1 MSLIEKI
8 QEIQNESFDKWF
20 ERWYEKQN
28 LEDSIIRSASE
39 GYVGYRISI
48 KKTWESVSNWD
59 EEQKYLAR
67 RLRDKRT
74 VEKIQEK
81 LGEGLTVKYVNNDKT
96 YNTIFGLTRFEQSE
110 YISINWGGQK

>member
-28 LEDSIIRSASE
+28 LEDTIIQSAAK
-39 GYVGYRISI
+39 GYKGYLISI
-48 KKTWESVSNWD
+48 KETWESESNWN
-59 EEQKYLAR
+59 EKQKYLAR

-81 LGEGLTVKYVNNDKT
+81 LGEGLKVKYVNDEKT
-96 YNTIFGLTRFEQSE
+96 YTTVFGLKGREQSE
-110 YISINWGGQK
+110 YISIKWGEAE

>member
-28 LEDSIIRSASE
+28 LEDTIIQSAAE
-39 GYVGYRISI
+39 GYRISI
-48 KKTWESVSNWD
+48 KETWESTSNWD
-59 EEQKYLAR
+59 EEQKHLAR

-81 LGEGLTVKYVNNDKT
+81 LGEGLKVKYVNDDKT
-96 YNTIFGLTRFEQSE
+96 YDTFFGLKRHEQS
-110 YISINWGGQK
+110 

>member
-1 MSLIEKI
+1 MGLIEKI
-8 QEIQNESFDKWF
+8 QEVQNESFDKWF

-28 LEDSIIRSASE
+28 LEDAIIQAAAE
-39 GYVGYRISI
+39 GYKGYRISI
-48 KKTWESVSNWD
+48 KETWESTSNWD

-81 LGEGLTVKYVNNDKT
+81 LGDGIKVKYVNNNKT
-96 YNTIFGLTRFEQSE
+96 YDTIFGLKSHEQSE
-110 YISINWGGQK
+110 YISIEWGEAE

>member
-8 QEIQNESFDKWF
+8 QETQNESFDKWF

-28 LEDSIIRSASE
+28 LENTIIQLAAK
-39 GYVGYRISI
+39 GYGGYLIYI
-48 KKTWESVSNWD
+48 KRTWESVTDWNK
-59 EEQKYLAR
+59 ERKYLVR

-81 LGEGLTVKYVNNDKT
+81 LGEGLKVKYVNDEKT
-96 YNTIFGLTRFEQSE
+96 YDTVFGIKRHEQSE
-110 YISINWGGQK
+110 YISIEWGEAE

>member
-81 LGEGLTVKYVNNDKT
+81 LGEGIKVRYVNDEKA
-96 YNTIFGLTRFEQSE
+96 YDTIFKIKRYEQSE
-110 YISINWGGQK
+110 YISIEWKGSE

>member
-28 LEDSIIRSASE
+28 LEDTIIRSAGK
-39 GYVGYRISI
+39 GYEGYRISI

-59 EEQKYLAR
+59 EEKN
-67 RLRDKRT
+67 
-74 VEKIQEK
+74 I
-81 LGEGLTVKYVNNDKT
+81 
-96 YNTIFGLTRFEQSE
+96 
-110 YISINWGGQK
+110 

>member
-1 MSLIEKI
+1 MSLVEKI

-28 LEDSIIRSASE
+28 LEDTIIQAAAE
-39 GYVGYRISI
+39 GYEGYRISI
-48 KKTWESVSNWD
+48 KETWESTSNWD

-74 VEKIQEK
+74 VEKIQDK
-81 LGEGLTVKYVNNDKT
+81 LGDGIKVKYVNNET
-96 YNTIFGLTRFEQSE
+96 YFTFLGLKRHGQSE
-110 YISINWGGQK
+110 YISIEWGEAE

>member
-20 ERWYEKQN
+20 ERWYKKQN
-28 LEDSIIRSASE
+28 LEDNIIRSVSK
-39 GYVGYRISI
+39 GYEGYRIYI

-81 LGEGLTVKYVNNDKT
+81 LGEGIKVRYVDDEKT
-96 YNTIFGLTRFEQSE
+96 YTTVFGLKGREQSE
-110 YISINWGGQK
+110 YISIKWG